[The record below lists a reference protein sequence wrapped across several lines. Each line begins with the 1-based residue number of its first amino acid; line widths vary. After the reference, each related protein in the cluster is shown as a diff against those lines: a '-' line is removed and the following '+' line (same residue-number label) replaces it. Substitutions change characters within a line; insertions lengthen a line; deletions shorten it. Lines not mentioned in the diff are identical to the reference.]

1 MLKLYTIILI
11 LFGWTLLFSENKE
24 NQSYKPYQKPN
35 QNLKNQQS
43 GENIDNFLKQIESAR
58 KQLKSQE
65 LRLQDIQNKII
76 KRRLNKN
83 Q

>member
-1 MLKLYTIILI
+1 MLKVYTFILI
-11 LFGWTLLFSENKE
+11 LFGWTSLFSENKE
-24 NQSYKPYQKPN
+24 NQSYKLYKKPN

-43 GENIDNFLKQIESAR
+43 EENIENLLKQIESAR

-76 KRRLNKN
+76 KRRLHNN

>member
-1 MLKLYTIILI
+1 MLKVYTIILI
-11 LFGWTLLFSENKE
+11 LFGWTSLFSENKE
-24 NQSYKPYQKPN
+24 NQPYKPN
-35 QNLKNQQS
+35 QNLKNQQP
-43 GENIDNFLKQIESAR
+43 GEDIDNLFKQIESAR

-76 KRRLNKN
+76 KRRLNNN

>member
-24 NQSYKPYQKPN
+24 NQSYKLHQNSN

-43 GENIDNFLKQIESAR
+43 GENIDNLLKQIESAR
-58 KQLKSQE
+58 KQLESQE
-65 LRLQDIQNKII
+65 LRLQDIQSKII
-76 KRRLNKN
+76 NRRLNNN

>member
-1 MLKLYTIILI
+1 MLKVYTIILI
-11 LFGWTLLFSENKE
+11 LFGWTSLFSENK
-24 NQSYKPYQKPN
+24 NNKSYKLHQKPN
-35 QNLKNQQS
+35 QTLKNQQS
-43 GENIDNFLKQIESAR
+43 GENIDNLFEQIESAK

-76 KRRLNKN
+76 KRRLNNN

>member
-1 MLKLYTIILI
+1 MLKCLYYYSIL
-11 LFGWTLLFSENKE
+11 LGWTSLFSENKE
-24 NQSYKPYQKPN
+24 NQSYKPHQKPN

-43 GENIDNFLKQIESAR
+43 GENIDNLLKQIESAR

-76 KRRLNKN
+76 KRRQNNN

>member
-1 MLKLYTIILI
+1 MLKVYTIILI
-11 LFGWTLLFSENKE
+11 LFGWTSLFSENKE
-24 NQSYKPYQKPN
+24 NQLYKPHQKSN

-43 GENIDNFLKQIESAR
+43 GEDIDNLFKQIESAR

-65 LRLQDIQNKII
+65 LRLQYIQNKII
-76 KRRLNKN
+76 KRRLNNN

>member
-1 MLKLYTIILI
+1 MLKVYTIILI
-11 LFGWTLLFSENKE
+11 LFGWTSLLSENKE
-24 NQSYKPYQKPN
+24 NQSYKPRQNSN

-43 GENIDNFLKQIESAR
+43 LENIDNLLKQIESAR

-76 KRRLNKN
+76 KRRMNNN

>member
-1 MLKLYTIILI
+1 MLKVYTIILI
-11 LFGWTLLFSENKE
+11 LFGWTSLFSENKE
-24 NQSYKPYQKPN
+24 NQSYKPHQNSN

-43 GENIDNFLKQIESAR
+43 GENIDNLLKQIESAR

>member
-1 MLKLYTIILI
+1 MLKVYTIILI
-11 LFGWTLLFSENKE
+11 LFGWTSLFSENKE
-24 NQSYKPYQKPN
+24 NQPYKPHQKPN

-43 GENIDNFLKQIESAR
+43 GEDIDNLFKQIESAR

-65 LRLQDIQNKII
+65 LRLQYIQNKII
-76 KRRLNKN
+76 KRRLNNN

>member
-11 LFGWTLLFSENKE
+11 LFGWTSLFSENKE
-24 NQSYKPYQKPN
+24 NQSYKPHQNSN
-35 QNLKNQQS
+35 QNIKNKQS
-43 GENIDNFLKQIESAR
+43 VENIENLLKQIESAR

-65 LRLQDIQNKII
+65 LRLQDIQYKII
-76 KRRLNKN
+76 MRRLNKN

>member
-1 MLKLYTIILI
+1 MLKVYTIILI
-11 LFGWTLLFSENKE
+11 LFGWTSLFSENKE
-24 NQSYKPYQKPN
+24 NQSYKPNQKPN

-43 GENIDNFLKQIESAR
+43 GENIDNLLKQIESAR

-76 KRRLNKN
+76 KRRQNNN

>member
-11 LFGWTLLFSENKE
+11 LFGWTSLFSENKE
-24 NQSYKPYQKPN
+24 NQSYKLHQNSN

>member
-11 LFGWTLLFSENKE
+11 LFSWTSLFSENKE
-24 NQSYKPYQKPN
+24 NQSYKLHQNSN

-43 GENIDNFLKQIESAR
+43 GENIDNLLKQIESAR

>member
-11 LFGWTLLFSENKE
+11 LFSWTSLFSENKE
-24 NQSYKPYQKPN
+24 NQSYKLHQNPN

-43 GENIDNFLKQIESAR
+43 GENIDNLLKQIESAR

-65 LRLQDIQNKII
+65 YRLQDIQNKII
-76 KRRLNKN
+76 KRRQNN
-83 Q
+83 DQ

>member
-11 LFGWTLLFSENKE
+11 LFGWTSLFSENKE
-24 NQSYKPYQKPN
+24 NQSYKPQQNSN

-43 GENIDNFLKQIESAR
+43 GENIDNLLKQIESAR

>member
-1 MLKLYTIILI
+1 MLKVYTIILI
-11 LFGWTLLFSENKE
+11 IFGWTSLFSENKE
-24 NQSYKPYQKPN
+24 NQSYKLHQNSN

-43 GENIDNFLKQIESAR
+43 GENIDNLLKQIESAR

>member
-1 MLKLYTIILI
+1 MLKVYTIILI
-11 LFGWTLLFSENKE
+11 LFSWTSLFSENKE
-24 NQSYKPYQKPN
+24 NQSYKPHQKSN

-43 GENIDNFLKQIESAR
+43 GENIDNLLKQVESAR
-58 KQLKSQE
+58 KQLRSQE

>member
-24 NQSYKPYQKPN
+24 NQSYKLHQNSN

-43 GENIDNFLKQIESAR
+43 GENIDNLLKQIESAR

>member
-24 NQSYKPYQKPN
+24 NQSYKLHQNSN

>member
-1 MLKLYTIILI
+1 MLKVYTIILI
-11 LFGWTLLFSENKE
+11 LFGWTSLFSENKE
-24 NQSYKPYQKPN
+24 NQSYKPHPNSN

-43 GENIDNFLKQIESAR
+43 GENIDNLLKQIESAR

-76 KRRLNKN
+76 KRGMNNNK
-83 Q
+83 

>member
-1 MLKLYTIILI
+1 MLKVYTIILI
-11 LFGWTLLFSENKE
+11 LFGWTSLFSENKE
-24 NQSYKPYQKPN
+24 NQSYKPHQKPN

-43 GENIDNFLKQIESAR
+43 GENIDNLLKQIESAR

-83 Q
+83 H

>member
-11 LFGWTLLFSENKE
+11 LFSWTSLFSENKE
-24 NQSYKPYQKPN
+24 NQSYKLHQNSN

-43 GENIDNFLKQIESAR
+43 GENIDNLLKQIESAR

-76 KRRLNKN
+76 KRRPNKN
-83 Q
+83 H

>member
-1 MLKLYTIILI
+1 MLKLYTIILT
-11 LFGWTLLFSENKE
+11 LFCWNSVFSENKE
-24 NQSYKPYQKPN
+24 NQSYNSHQKRD

-43 GENIDNFLKQIESAR
+43 GENIDNLLKQIESAR

-76 KRRLNKN
+76 KRGMNNNK
-83 Q
+83 

>member
-11 LFGWTLLFSENKE
+11 LFGWTSLFSENKE
-24 NQSYKPYQKPN
+24 NQSNKPQQNSN

-43 GENIDNFLKQIESAR
+43 GENIDNLLKQIESAR

>member
-1 MLKLYTIILI
+1 MLKVYTVILI
-11 LFGWTLLFSENKE
+11 LFGWTSLFSENKE
-24 NQSYKPYQKPN
+24 QSYKPDQKPY
-35 QNLKNQQS
+35 QNLKNQQPT
-43 GENIDNFLKQIESAR
+43 ENIDNLLKQIESAR

-76 KRRLNKN
+76 KRRLNNN

>member
-1 MLKLYTIILI
+1 MLKFLLLFFI
-11 LFGWTLLFSENKE
+11 LFSWTSLFSENKE
-24 NQSYKPYQKPN
+24 NQSYNPNQKPN

-43 GENIDNFLKQIESAR
+43 GENIDNLLKQIESAR

-76 KRRLNKN
+76 KRSQNNN

>member
-1 MLKLYTIILI
+1 MLKVYTIILI
-11 LFGWTLLFSENKE
+11 LFGLTSLFSENKE
-24 NQSYKPYQKPN
+24 NQSHKSNQKPN

-43 GENIDNFLKQIESAR
+43 GKNIDDLLKQIESAR

-65 LRLQDIQNKII
+65 LRLQDIQNKIM
-76 KRRLNKN
+76 KRRLNNN

>member
-11 LFGWTLLFSENKE
+11 LFGWTSLFSENKE
-24 NQSYKPYQKPN
+24 NQSNKLQQNSN

-43 GENIDNFLKQIESAR
+43 GENIDNLLKQIESAR

>member
-1 MLKLYTIILI
+1 MLKVYTVILI
-11 LFGWTLLFSENKE
+11 LFGWTSLFSENKE
-24 NQSYKPYQKPN
+24 NQSYKLHQNSN

-43 GENIDNFLKQIESAR
+43 GENIDNLLKQIESAR

-76 KRRLNKN
+76 KRRLNNN

>member
-1 MLKLYTIILI
+1 MLKVYTIILI
-11 LFGWTLLFSENKE
+11 LFGWTSLYSQNKE
-24 NQSYKPYQKPN
+24 NQLYKPHKKPN
-35 QNLKNQQS
+35 QNLKNQQY
-43 GENIDNFLKQIESAR
+43 GENIDDFLKQIESAR

-76 KRRLNKN
+76 KRRLNNN